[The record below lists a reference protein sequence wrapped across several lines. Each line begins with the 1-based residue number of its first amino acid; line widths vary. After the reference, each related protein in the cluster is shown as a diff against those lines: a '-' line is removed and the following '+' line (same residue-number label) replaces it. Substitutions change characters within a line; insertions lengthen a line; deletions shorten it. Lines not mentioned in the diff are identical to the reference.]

1 MPLLLTVTFTLP
13 DGRSG
18 AVQITVLSFTYIAAT
33 ADKPNRQYKLREK
46 TNPVPCTVT
55 AVDVPTGPNNGRIK
69 STATASVKRNW
80 TVEVVKSKS
89 LFVTSIDTLP
99 ERNGGEIHW
108 I

>member
-69 STATASVKRNW
+69 STWRQNKNVGNLCFQFSRQHRRLGRNIKVIQIRRIW
-80 TVEVVKSKS
+80 
-89 LFVTSIDTLP
+89 
-99 ERNGGEIHW
+99 
-108 I
+108 